1 MGKWLARLTALGVA
15 LALAAP
21 VTAAQADPATT
32 GKKTVRIGSIQSV
45 DSMNPFLAVRLI
57 AGQLQRWTYL
67 FLTTPDPKTLQPSPD
82 LAESWESSDD
92 GLTWTFKIRDT
103 KWSDGQPV
111 TAHDAAWT
119 FNKIMTDD
127 AAKTGNGPAVENF
140 ASVTATDDRTLVIK
154 TKAPQASMLSNPI
167 PIVPK
172 HVWEKVGDM
181 ATFENEVY
189 PAVTNGAYIPIEHK
203 KDSYVKLKANPNYWQ
218 GKPKID
224 ELQVIFYENP
234 EAAIAGLKK
243 GDIDLIG
250 RLAAPQFEAGAGDP
264 NIMQWNTPGRRAAY
278 LQINHGATTSDDKP
292 VGDGHPA
299 LKDPKVRQAIHYAI
313 DKKTLVD
320 QVQNGLAVP
329 ADGSIVPP
337 MYTNFFWQAEGEEKV
352 TFDLA
357 KANQILDEAGYKKG
371 ADGVRTMPDGKR
383 KLEMRF
389 SIHTDTPTEDK
400 LAQFLTGWFKEIG
413 ITLTTRK
420 LDSNK
425 FTEETGSTA
434 LFDIAISGWSVNP
447 DPEEVLAT
455 HLCSRRPTPSGEGGG
470 TESFYCDKE
479 YEGLYQSQLKE
490 LDTAKRADM
499 IKQMQRRL
507 YTDAP
512 VIALYYPNN
521 LELYRKDRITSI
533 TPVPAGKQGE
543 GILYGGVSGYPMV
556 TLDAKAAPAGGSGG
570 AGGGSNTGLIIG
582 IAAAAVVVLGAG
594 GFLLS
599 RRRKTTSDDR
609 E

>member
-1 MGKWLARLTALGVA
+1 
-15 LALAAP
+15 
-21 VTAAQADPATT
+21 
-32 GKKTVRIGSIQSV
+32 
-45 DSMNPFLAVRLI
+45 MNPFLAVRLI
-57 AGQLQRWTYL
+57 SGQLQRWTSSYL
-67 FLTTPDPKTLQPSPD
+67 TVPDPKTLAPSAD
-82 LAESWESSDD
+82 LAESWTTAPD

-119 FNKIMTDD
+119 FNKVMTDD

-140 ASVTATDDRTLVIK
+140 ESVTATDDRTLVIK
-154 TKAPQASMLSNPI
+154 TKAPQASMLENPI

-172 HVWEKVGDM
+172 HVWEKVTDM
-181 ATFENEVY
+181 ATYENEVY
-189 PAVTNGAYIPIEHK
+189 PAVVNGAYIPIEHK
-203 KDSYVKLKANPNYWQ
+203 KDQFVKLKANPDYWR
-218 GKPKID
+218 GKAKID

-243 GDIDLIG
+243 GDIDLMG
-250 RLAAPQFEAGAGDP
+250 RMQAPQFEATAGDA
-264 NIMQWNTPGRRAAY
+264 NITQWNTAGRRASY

-299 LKDPKVRQAIHYAI
+299 LKDPKVRTAIHYAI
-313 DKKTLVD
+313 DKKALVD

-337 MYTNFFWQAEGEEKV
+337 MYKDFFWQAEGDAKV
-352 TFDLA
+352 TFDTA
-357 KANQILDEAGYKKG
+357 KANQILDDAGYKKG

-389 SIHTDTPTEDK
+389 SIHSDEPVEDK
-400 LAQFLTGWFKEIG
+400 IGQFLTGWFKEIG

-447 DPEEVLAT
+447 DPEEILAT
-455 HLCSRRPTPSGEGGG
+455 HLCSRRPTASGEGGG
-470 TESFYCDKE
+470 TESFYCDDQ
-479 YEGLYQSQLKE
+479 YEKLYQEQLKE
-490 LDTAKRADM
+490 LDRPKRTEL
-499 IKQMQRRL
+499 IKQMQQRL

-512 VIALYYPNN
+512 VIAIYYPNN
-521 LELYRKDRITSI
+521 LEAYRKDRITSI
-533 TPVPAGKQGE
+533 TPVPEGKTGE
-543 GILYGGVSGYPMV
+543 GILYGGVSGLPMYTV
-556 TLDAKAAPAGGSGG
+556 DAKATGGSAASGE
-570 AGGGSNTGLIIG
+570 GGSNTGLIIG
-582 IAAAAVVVLGAG
+582 IVAAAVIVVGGG

-599 RRRKTTSDDR
+599 RRRKSAADER